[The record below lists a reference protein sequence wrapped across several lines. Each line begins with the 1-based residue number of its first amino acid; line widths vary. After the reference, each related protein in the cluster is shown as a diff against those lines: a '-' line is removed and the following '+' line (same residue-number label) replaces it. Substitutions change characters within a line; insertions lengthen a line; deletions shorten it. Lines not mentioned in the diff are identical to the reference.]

1 MQNDLSKKINQATK
15 WSGVTEIIAK
25 LISPIVNMVL
35 ARLLTPEAF
44 GVVATITMVISF
56 AEIFTD
62 AGFQKYVIQHEF
74 KNEEELNQSTNVAFW
89 TNLFVS
95 TLICIIIFIFK
106 DSIATMVGSPGLGNS
121 ISLASVLI
129 IIAAFSSIQM
139 ARYKRAFDFKTLF
152 YVRIGAAL
160 IPLVVTIPL
169 AVLFRNYW
177 ALLFGNF
184 ASQLF
189 SAILL
194 TIKSKWKPSFYFS
207 FKLLKEMFSFSAWTL
222 LESISIWLTNY
233 IDVFIVGY
241 FLSEYYLGIYKTS
254 MSTVGSYMAIITGA
268 ITPVLFSALSRYQ
281 NDDDNFKKTYY
292 SLQRIVAVLVF
303 PMGIGIFLFRE
314 LVTNI
319 LLGSQ
324 WGEASGFIG
333 LWGLTS
339 AFTIVFSYFSSEVYR
354 SKGTPKISL
363 FLHILHLLFIV
374 PTLLISVKY
383 DFNVLYTARSLVRI
397 QGIITSMIMMR
408 LLYKFKVIDILKN
421 VAPMI
426 FSSCIMGAVGYGLQQ
441 INSPIVWQ
449 FFVVFICVIV
459 YFAVLLICFP
469 KIRTEIANTPYAQKI
484 LHKIKKENISDKD
497 KGT

>member
-1 MQNDLSKKINQATK
+1 MQNDLNKKISRATK

-62 AGFQKYVIQHEF
+62 AGFQKYIIQHEF
-74 KNEEELNQSTNVAFW
+74 KSDEELNKSTTVAFW
-89 TNLFVS
+89 TNFFVS
-95 TLICIIIFIFK
+95 TIICLIIFIFR
-106 DSIATMVGSPGLGNS
+106 DTLAAMVGSPGLGNS

-139 ARYKRAFDFKTLF
+139 ARYRRAFDFKTLF

-169 AVLFRNYW
+169 ALLFRNFW

-194 TIKSKWKPSFYFS
+194 TVKSKWKPSFYFN

-254 MSTVGSYMAIITGA
+254 MSTVGSYMAIISGA

-303 PMGIGIFLFRE
+303 PMGVGIFLFRD
-314 LVTNI
+314 LVTSI

-324 WGEASGFIG
+324 WYEASGFIG

-339 AFTIVFSYFSSEVYR
+339 AFTIAFSYFSSEVYR
-354 SKGTPKISL
+354 SKGNPKISL
-363 FLHILHLLFIV
+363 FSQILHLIFIV
-374 PTLLISVKY
+374 PTVLIAVKY

-397 QGIITSMIMMR
+397 QGVLTSLILMR
-408 LLYKFKVIDILKN
+408 LLYKFQIKNAIKN
-421 VAPMI
+421 VLPMI
-426 FSSCIMGAVGYGLQQ
+426 ISSCIMGAVGYGLQHVSSN
-441 INSPIVWQ
+441 ILWQ

-469 KIRTEIANTPYAQKI
+469 KIRAEIANTHYAQKI
-484 LHKIKKENISDKD
+484 LHKIKKENISDND
-497 KGT
+497 KGI